1 MSTAPAD
8 SSLAD
13 PLPAESSAAPTDA
26 AVHTGARLT
35 YRDLLL
41 LVGVALLLLGP
52 AIWGGRPL
60 SIHEGRLPE
69 LAREMVWKGGD
80 WLLPTSAG
88 RPWLERPPLPH
99 WLTAWSMMLFGRVG
113 SLWSARL
120 PAALSGIAIALMAA
134 WMGARWFGR
143 GFGVLAG
150 LVTLTTYE
158 LYQYSTL
165 AEDDIYLGL
174 VCVACMAMFVRQMFT
189 GSTADGAMLPGE
201 VDSLQKTRPLA
212 LDLIA
217 TRPMHTVLFFVLL
230 GLTNLAKGPLV
241 GAVPIIG
248 TVGAYLLW
256 TRDTRA
262 MRHFAWLWGWA
273 IFIAL
278 TLAWPLWAM
287 KHYPDVVDNWR
298 FDYLGQSHTGDPAAA
313 HAWDHPIWY
322 YPLMMPLALAP
333 WTWAT
338 IVGLIV
344 AVRASVGGRVSA
356 AVREKGPAYRFVACW
371 AIVSLLVLSLPARK
385 HHQYLVPIMAP
396 WAILSAIGVMHVGAW
411 LKTRWPRVGAMQ
423 LATCVVAGVII
434 ASGAIQLRLAG
445 RDDRTAAE
453 LALVAKV
460 KELVPPGEPVLIN
473 ADLGSLGFFRVQ
485 YMVRHDQRLLHN
497 LSYLLD
503 PAYDRPQWYV
513 LTRTADQHYLARL
526 GEVKTLAA
534 AKVSPKDKTAGH
546 NLALF
551 EVTPK
556 AGLKRVE
563 PASVSVL
570 QAMGR
575 APGPWLDATDTDESH
590 GSAGDE

>member
-1 MSTAPAD
+1 
-8 SSLAD
+8 
-13 PLPAESSAAPTDA
+13 
-26 AVHTGARLT
+26 
-35 YRDLLL
+35 
-41 LVGVALLLLGP
+41 
-52 AIWGGRPL
+52 
-60 SIHEGRLPE
+60 
-69 LAREMVWKGGD
+69 
-80 WLLPTSAG
+80 
-88 RPWLERPPLPH
+88 
-99 WLTAWSMMLFGRVG
+99 RVG

-120 PAALSGIAIALMAA
+120 PAAASGTAIALMAA

-143 GFGVLAG
+143 EFGVMAG

-174 VCVACMAMFVRQMFT
+174 VCVACMAMFVRQLWPR
-189 GSTADGAMLPGE
+189 ADGALAKP
-201 VDSLQKTRPLA
+201 RPLA
-212 LDLIA
+212 IDLIA
-217 TRPMHTVLFFVLL
+217 GRPMHTVLFFVLL

-248 TVGAYLLW
+248 TVGVYLLW

-262 MRHFAWLWGWA
+262 MRHFAWLWGWV

-298 FDYLGQSHTGDPAAA
+298 FDYLGQSATGDPAAA

-322 YPLMMPLALAP
+322 YPAMMPLALAP

-344 AVRASVGGRVSA
+344 AVHASVGGG
-356 AVREKGPAYRFVACW
+356 VREKGSVYQFVACW
-371 AIVSLLVLSLPARK
+371 AIVALLVLSLPARK

-396 WAILSAIGVMHVGAW
+396 WAILSAIGLVQVGAW

-423 LATCVVAGVII
+423 LATCVVVGVII
-434 ASGAIQLRLAG
+434 ASGAIQIRLAG

-453 LALVAKV
+453 LDLVAKV
-460 KELVPPGEPVLIN
+460 KVLVPPGEPVLIN

-503 PAYDRPQWYV
+503 PANDRPQWYV
-513 LTRTADQHYLARL
+513 LTRSADQDYLARL
-526 GEVKTLAA
+526 GEVKLLAA

-551 EVTPK
+551 EVKPKPGLRRVTP
-556 AGLKRVE
+556 
-563 PASVSVL
+563 PANVSVL

-575 APGPWLDATDTDESH
+575 APGPWLDPGAT
-590 GSAGDE
+590 AGETRGPAGEE